1 MILDGYDC
9 YDSCIKYMDEL
20 ISTYK
25 NMFDYTKLFGEIPL
39 KND

>member
-20 ISTYK
+20 IEKYNKYFK
-25 NMFDYTKLFGEIPL
+25 N
-39 KND
+39 